1 MGAFDVGMR
10 SSREE
15 ETKTVHDSTVT
26 VTNVVSLLT
35 YRMMWLHR
43 LLSVDLVKTSVT
55 PGLQVGCPCA
65 RIKCV

>member
-1 MGAFDVGMR
+1 MVLSVLLSLSVVGVQTRTSVKRWTIDVGMR

-35 YRMMWLHR
+35 YRMM
-43 LLSVDLVKTSVT
+43 
-55 PGLQVGCPCA
+55 
-65 RIKCV
+65 